1 MPEPEFLFIHG
12 SCHGAWCWEAVIAE
26 LARLGRR
33 ARAIDLP
40 SHGADAT
47 PADQVTLA
55 LYARA
60 IVAAIAAPVV
70 LVGHSMA
77 GYPITAAADLA
88 PERIA
93 RLVYLCAYVPMPG
106 LSLAQMRRLATT
118 QPLRDAITIAP
129 DRKTFCFDPAKATD
143 RLYHDVAPATAAAA
157 ISRLGR
163 QPIAPQESPWQP
175 GPSVTL
181 PRSYIRCSQDRA
193 IPPDFQT
200 IMTAG
205 WPSDC
210 VHSLPTSHS
219 PFLSAPAPLARLLVQ
234 IADA

>member
-1 MPEPEFLFIHG
+1 MPEPTFLLIHG
-12 SCHGAWCWEAVIAE
+12 SCHGAWCWDALIAE
-26 LARLGRR
+26 LAALGRQ

-47 PADQVTLA
+47 PAHEVTLA

-60 IVAAIAAPVV
+60 IVAAMDAPVV

-93 RLVYLCAYVPMPG
+93 RLVYLCAYAPMPG

-118 QPLRDAITIAP
+118 QPLIDAITVAS
-129 DRKTFCFDPAKATD
+129 DRATFRFDPAKAVD
-143 RLYHDVAPATAAAA
+143 RLYHDVAPAIAAAA
-157 ISRLGR
+157 VARLGA
-163 QPIAPQESPWQP
+163 QPIAPQETPWQP

-181 PRSYIRCSQDRA
+181 PRSYIRCTDDRA
-193 IPPDFQT
+193 IPPDFQET
-200 IMTAG
+200 MTAG
-205 WPSDC
+205 WPAEC
-210 VHSLPTSHS
+210 VHTLPTSHS
-219 PFLSAPAPLARLLVQ
+219 PFLSAPKALALLLCQ